1 MGQGHTISGR
11 LALASPSAYTS
22 TPVCRGRPDPW
33 EQTVAVQLNDDEAH
47 LAELGYKQEL
57 NRTWSGFSNFA
68 ISFSIISIL
77 AGCFTTFG
85 QAWNNGGPIA
95 ISIGWPLISVFILII
110 GLCMSELVSAYP
122 TSGGIYWWAS
132 KLGGVKAGYY
142 TGWLNLIGLLAID
155 ASVAYGAATFFD
167 LSFSTMSESWAAGYS
182 LTRVFIMF
190 LVVLLVTALINIFG
204 GHLLALLNN
213 ISVWWHVI
221 GAAVIILIL
230 VFLPEKHMS
239 INDVFTMRVNN
250 SGGLAGGEDSGLG
263 FWFYVL
269 PLGFLLTQYTIT
281 GFDASAH
288 LSEETQG
295 AADGAAK
302 GIWRSIL
309 YSAIGG
315 WFLLLAFLF
324 AVQDPEA
331 VTAGG
336 GGVAVI
342 FNQALSS
349 GWAGTVLLI
358 ASIAQVFC
366 TAACMTSTSR
376 MLFAFSRDGAV
387 PGPRGGRGSTP
398 ARSRRTPSSSRRS
411 SPRSSPCRP
420 SSRSTSAARGA
431 AHRAGGVLRRRL
443 GRRHRA
449 LHGVRHPD
457 LPPVEAGRRVPP
469 GQVEPR
475 DEVEVDGPRGRLEIA
490 IISVYFI
497 LPFTPAANPLNDDFS
512 WKFVNY
518 APILMGGTL
527 LALWI
532 GWHLSAKKWFTGPKM
547 TVDLPAGVSGA
558 DEIALEHHGKS
569 AHGGADGSPGA

>member
-1 MGQGHTISGR
+1 M
-11 LALASPSAYTS
+11 
-22 TPVCRGRPDPW
+22 
-33 EQTVAVQLNDDEAH
+33 AVQLNPDLNDDERK

-110 GLCMSELVSAYP
+110 GFCMSELVSAYP

-132 KLGGVKAGYY
+132 KLGGAKAGYY

-155 ASVAYGAATFFD
+155 ASVAYGCATFFD

-182 LTRVFIMF
+182 LQRVFWMF
-190 LVVLLVTALINIFG
+190 LVVLVLTALINIFG
-204 GHLLALLNN
+204 GHLLAMLNN
-213 ISVWWHVI
+213 ISVWWHVA
-221 GAAVIILIL
+221 GAAIVIAIL

-250 SGGLAGGEDSGLG
+250 SGGLAGGDTGGWS

-288 LSEETQG
+288 LSEETHD

-302 GIWRSIL
+302 GIWRSIF
-309 YSAIGG
+309 YSAVGG
-315 WFLLLAFLF
+315 WVLLLAFLF
-324 AVQDPEA
+324 AVQDADA

-358 ASIAQVFC
+358 ASIGQFFC

-387 PGPRGGRGSTP
+387 PGASYWARLNSRKVP
-398 ARSRRTPSSSRRS
+398 ANAVLLSVVV
-411 SPRSSPCRP
+411 
-420 SSRSTSAARGA
+420 AA
-431 AHRAGGVLRRRL
+431 LITL
-443 GRRHRA
+443 PA
-449 LHGVRHPD
+449 L
-457 LPPVEAGRRVPP
+457 
-469 GQVEPR
+469 
-475 DEVEVDGPRGRLEIA
+475 VEVDINGAAVPVAFYAVVSVGVIGLYTAFAIPIYLRWRAGDSFTQGSWNLGTKWKWMAPVAVVEIA

-497 LPFTPAANPLNDDFS
+497 LPFTPAANPFNDAFE
-512 WKFVNY
+512 WKYVNY
-518 APILMGGTL
+518 APILTGGAL
-527 LALWI
+527 IVLWI
-532 GWHLSAKKWFTGPKM
+532 GWHLSAKKWFTGPK
-547 TVDLPAGVSGA
+547 TTIDLPEGVTAA
-558 DEIALEHHGKS
+558 DEIEMEHHGKT
-569 AHGGADGSPGA
+569 AHGGQEHDWKPGDPLS